1 LGLVA
6 VTIAWIVGPMQCLN
20 ANCYQFPFLDWLGNA
35 APIAYFYL
43 LPPFC
48 WFVAWLRVSE
58 AQVSHGI

>member
-1 LGLVA
+1 M
-6 VTIAWIVGPMQCLN
+6 IGPLQCLN
-20 ANCYQFPFLDWLGNA
+20 ASCYQFPLFDWLGDA
-35 APIAYFYL
+35 APVAYFYL